1 MTKNDSTQ
9 KGTSDEKQQY
19 PVTKNDS
26 GTSDENQHSTKD
38 TIKTTINK
46 PSEKVL
52 FFEFFERYKGIKR
65 EPKTEY
71 EEFIKRHKDW
81 QDVLPTLADVD
92 LDFPQDESFIPQLK
106 TSINQ

>member
-52 FFEFFERYKGIKR
+52 FLNSLKDIKESIKR
-65 EPKTEY
+65 KIPKENY
-71 EEFIKRHKDW
+71 SQLSVLLLFII
-81 QDVLPTLADVD
+81 
-92 LDFPQDESFIPQLK
+92 ESI
-106 TSINQ
+106 

>member
-38 TIKTTINK
+38 TIKTTNKKTIKEINK
-46 PSEKVL
+46 ESLIEL
-52 FFEFFERYKGIKR
+52 FFDDEKPLVQI
-65 EPKTEY
+65 
-71 EEFIKRHKDW
+71 
-81 QDVLPTLADVD
+81 L
-92 LDFPQDESFIPQLK
+92 LDHRKVI
-106 TSINQ
+106 

>member
-19 PVTKNDS
+19 PVTKNGS
-26 GTSDENQHSTKD
+26 GTSDEKGHSTKD

-65 EPKTEY
+65 KIPKENY
-71 EEFIKRHKDW
+71 SQLSVLLLFII
-81 QDVLPTLADVD
+81 
-92 LDFPQDESFIPQLK
+92 ESI
-106 TSINQ
+106 